1 MENNSEDPRNK
12 QDQNRTNDPAAVSN
26 QNETAPGSD
35 SERRHKARNYKNGEE
50 DIEGPDFD
58 KESKAADGD
67 STVNA
72 GIFK

>member
-12 QDQNRTNDPAAVSN
+12 QDLNKTNDPTTGSN
-26 QNETAPGSD
+26 QNETASGSD
-35 SERRHKARNYKNGEE
+35 SELRHKARNYKNGED